1 MIDRRHAIRLALA
14 AAVLSGLSLSAGLPA
29 RAQAFQRFFPFL
41 PDLPGWKGNKPDG
54 VALEAPGAT
63 VISATREYE
72 RGEARLN
79 AQVIVGTAAMAALAS
94 IESGVKVE
102 TREARMTTTVVDG
115 FKLARTY
122 TIPDKSGA
130 VLVALSNNG
139 VFSLNFNGID
149 DEEALTI
156 AKRFNWKGMQGAVP
170 K

>member
-14 AAVLSGLSLSAGLPA
+14 AAVLPGLSLPA

-54 VALEAPGAT
+54 VALEAPGAS

-79 AQVIVGTAAMAALAS
+79 AQVIVGAAAMGALAS

-102 TREARMTTTVVDG
+102 TREARMSTTVVDG

-122 TIPDKSGA
+122 TIADKSGA

-139 VFSLNFNGID
+139 VFSLNFSGID

-156 AKRFNWKGMQGAVP
+156 AKRFNWKAMQAALP